1 MNFLGEEQKKMKI
14 LIPSCRCVFFT
25 FFAELSWGLRD
36 VRVTVPLAVRRGDNA
51 QLICTYDLENDTLY
65 SVKWYKGRREFYRY
79 LPKENPAMKL
89 FTVTGITVDVS
100 TKCTSHCFYICHTF
114 IHSFI

>member
-1 MNFLGEEQKKMKI
+1 M
-14 LIPSCRCVFFT
+14 
-25 FFAELSWGLRD
+25 RD

-51 QLICTYDLENDTLY
+51 QLICNYDLENDTLY

-89 FTVTGITVDVS
+89 FAVAGITVDVS
-100 TKCTSHCFYICHTF
+100 SAS
-114 IHSFI
+114 IHLAFKLYLIHPSFDVTVRNTNPRQSMEYFDG

>member
-1 MNFLGEEQKKMKI
+1 MNFVRIFSNAFSSLF
-14 LIPSCRCVFFT
+14 LCTFT
-25 FFAELSWGLRD
+25 ELSWGLRD

-89 FTVTGITVDVS
+89 FAVAGITVDVS
-100 TKCTSHCFYICHTF
+100 SAPIYILFVSRLFCVHWSD
-114 IHSFI
+114 IE